1 MKNILIIGSN
11 GSLKTELENTGFF
24 SDIKT
29 SLSFTGSK
37 ISIVD
42 ILIVD
47 GEAISYD
54 KYLNNF
60 SNFLKQVKS
69 NYYIARDLDTYSTV
83 NKNLSSY
90 GIIVIPPLLTD
101 KQISQKV
108 CSLSIED
115 FAVKNNTVCFFGA
128 GAGVGTEMISQSTA
142 QVISELTGKSVIFL
156 ALDGS
161 EGTSYLDLDFTG
173 YGLWQIKERLINNIL
188 SPEELKNSCLKTG
201 LLYVLPGESSISK
214 LRHYHPEHI
223 EKLICL
229 SSKTFDITIINGGS
243 NVCGMSIGAL
253 NSSKLKYLVTT
264 QSYKHF
270 RNFLKLSE
278 QVFVNLGINAGDF
291 SLILNKYIENSDFY
305 DGIDISKNY
314 GMPLASVIPLL
325 DYTLGLEA
333 ENKKK
338 TLVGYDNIFSSSI
351 KQLSFFL
358 CRELG
363 IEIKDKEAV
372 RKSFFKRIMRK
383 VNT

>member
-11 GSLKTELENTGFF
+11 GSLKTELENTSFF
-24 SDIKT
+24 GEVKN
-29 SLSFTGSK
+29 SLSFKGSK
-37 ISIVD
+37 IGIVD

-47 GEAISYD
+47 GAAISYD

-101 KQISQKV
+101 KQISQKI
-108 CSLSIED
+108 CSLAIED

-128 GAGVGTEMISQSTA
+128 GSGVGTEMISQSVA
-142 QVISELTGKSVIFL
+142 QVVSELTDKSVIFL
-156 ALDGS
+156 SLDGS
-161 EGTSYLDLDFTG
+161 EGTSYLDLDSTS
-173 YGLWQIKERLINNIL
+173 YGIWQIKDRLINNIL
-188 SPEELKNSCLKTG
+188 STEELKNSCLKTG
-201 LLYVLPGESSISK
+201 PLYVLPGESSISK
-214 LRHYHPEHI
+214 LRHYHPGHI

-243 NVCGMSIGAL
+243 SISGMSIGAL

-264 QSYKHF
+264 QRYKYYK
-270 RNFLKLSE
+270 NFLKLQE

-291 SLILNKYIENSDFY
+291 SLILNKYIENNNFY

-314 GMPLASVIPLL
+314 GMQLASVIPLL

-351 KQLSFFL
+351 EQLSFFL

-363 IEIKDKEAV
+363 IEIKDKKAV

-383 VNT
+383 G